1 MVDFSTQPNNTNFL
15 SNVGAKFMIKKLPNV
30 NYFIQNVA
38 LPAVDVG
45 MIEVGTPF
53 SAKLKYPGDLVTY
66 QDLVITFRVDEDMNN
81 YVELYNWIKSI
92 TRVDDFDESTAWNR
106 QNTNPGGDDGVF
118 SDGTLF
124 VLNSAM
130 NPNKEV
136 IFRDLYPSS
145 LSDLPFTTQ
154 VNDIDY
160 IECTA
165 TFRYRTFD
173 II

>member
-1 MVDFSTQPNNTNFL
+1 MLTT
-15 SNVGAKFMIKKLPNV
+15 
-30 NYFIQNVA
+30 
-38 LPAVDVG
+38 
-45 MIEVGTPF
+45 
-53 SAKLKYPGDLVTY
+53 
-66 QDLVITFRVDEDMNN
+66 
-81 YVELYNWIKSI
+81 
-92 TRVDDFDESTAWNR
+92 FDESTWNK